1 MKRQAPLWL
10 LTLITFSGTL
20 AMHIFVPAL
29 PQAARELGASIGAMQ
44 MTMSV
49 YIFGLAVGQ
58 LVYGPL
64 SDRFGRRSML
74 TLGLV
79 IYTVTGLWAA
89 FAPDV
94 HTLIVVRLLQALGGC
109 AGLVIGRAIV
119 RDTALPTEAARR
131 MALMNLMVAVGP
143 GLAPLL
149 GGALTTAFGWRSIFF
164 LLAGLGVVNLA
175 CTWKLLPETRS
186 DATPMRLG
194 ALAHNYRLL
203 ITSPAFIGYAI
214 GGGCA
219 TTSMYAFISASP
231 FIFVQELHRPA
242 LEVGIYLA
250 VMIVGIWIGSAVAAR
265 LIPRVPIERLAVAAN
280 LASVLAALTF
290 LAVVL
295 SGHLSVAVVVVAM
308 FVYAAGVGIAS
319 PSALTLAISVNPNV
333 IGSASGLY
341 GFAQMGVGALCTALA
356 ALGDPALT
364 VALVLTAA
372 GVIAQSCFWIASR
385 RP

>member
-1 MKRQAPLWL
+1 MKRQARLWL

-131 MALMNLMVAVGP
+131 MALMNLMVAIGP
-143 GLAPLL
+143 GAAPIV
-149 GGALTTAFGWRSIFF
+149 GGALASSLGWRSIFF
-164 LLAGLGVVNLA
+164 ALALLGVVNLLFS
-175 CTWKLLPETRS
+175 WRLLPES
-186 DATPMRLG
+186 KA
-194 ALAHNYRLL
+194 
-203 ITSPAFIGYAI
+203 PAS
-214 GGGCA
+214 
-219 TTSMYAFISASP
+219 TT
-231 FIFVQELHRPA
+231 
-242 LEVGIYLA
+242 
-250 VMIVGIWIGSAVAAR
+250 
-265 LIPRVPIERLAVAAN
+265 
-280 LASVLAALTF
+280 
-290 LAVVL
+290 
-295 SGHLSVAVVVVAM
+295 
-308 FVYAAGVGIAS
+308 
-319 PSALTLAISVNPNV
+319 
-333 IGSASGLY
+333 
-341 GFAQMGVGALCTALA
+341 GFAGLA
-356 ALGDPALT
+356 
-364 VALVLTAA
+364 
-372 GVIAQSCFWIASR
+372 R
-385 RP
+385 N